1 MNWLWSEV
9 THLVLTAPQCTE
21 NERLNTLI
29 SPSVKYST
37 ALLSPWVAR
46 SDVGCNLNST
56 HFILN
61 KCMGLNQ
68 TVQSHTQSYDPI
80 NARYLVC
87 HIECNHYVQIHS
99 AEVNANQVHHT
110 VQKQLVCPM
119 QTAWQAYTVVLPFTQ
134 VCSTSLNPQL
144 RSFNGSWGDF
154 YIGLHERR
162 VTNSNTFSPLAEY
175 FLKVLV
181 FPCIQSLCRNQAPT
195 QQ

>member
-46 SDVGCNLNST
+46 SDVGCNLNSN

-61 KCMGLNQ
+61 KCTGLNQ

-80 NARYLVC
+80 KACYLVC
-87 HIECNHYVQIHS
+87 HIERNHYVQIHS

-119 QTAWQAYTVVLPFTQ
+119 QTAWQAYAVVLPSPRYALRPWIHSWEVLMGLEVTFTLVYMREESLLQ
-134 VCSTSLNPQL
+134 QHFQGTS
-144 RSFNGSWGDF
+144 R
-154 YIGLHERR
+154 I
-162 VTNSNTFSPLAEY
+162 
-175 FLKVLV
+175 FLKSAS
-181 FPCIQSLCRNQAPT
+181 ISLYT
-195 QQ
+195 VTL